1 MCVLLLRIN
10 CSLSNDTDYNMFC
23 NYDNIYYFLY
33 FPYSLTK
40 TMIVQDNDKVLSWL
54 CQMLRFSGT
63 ITSFVFQKLR
73 KSVKIELFPFANL
86 SLNIKYLPNA

>member
-1 MCVLLLRIN
+1 M
-10 CSLSNDTDYNMFC
+10 LS
-23 NYDNIYYFLY
+23 I
-33 FPYSLTK
+33 
-40 TMIVQDNDKVLSWL
+40 
-54 CQMLRFSGT
+54 SGT